1 MWRRLH
7 HADDGLFGV
16 SMAGFCFLGP
26 QLDECVGAGQ
36 RYMPGLG
43 MIYTK
48 PMALKSI

>member
-1 MWRRLH
+1 MLTMASLASPWR
-7 HADDGLFGV
+7 DFV
-16 SMAGFCFLGP
+16 FFGP